1 MWISNYKVNLCPP
14 IHSHVSS
21 DKKGNRKL
29 QLKVIFKTSNTE
41 FLVVL
46 QGIRE
51 YYYASFTDSKLC
63 EPD

>member
-21 DKKGNRKL
+21 DKKGDRKL
-29 QLKVIFKTSNTE
+29 QLNVILKTLNTE
-41 FLVVL
+41 FLVLL

-51 YYYASFTDSKLC
+51 YYDTSFTD
-63 EPD
+63 